1 MSEAVEALKPKPA
14 ATMAQV
20 PERSSSD
27 HLLRLIQQHH
37 VQLST
42 MADTKASMI
51 ITVSSI
57 VLTLALGRL
66 NDPEFRLALIVLSVF
81 TMLALLCAIFTVL
94 PKFRGVK
101 RLQGEIPP
109 GFNLMFFGHFSA
121 LDQQRWMDE
130 MAARMMPGRAYQ
142 TVLEDVYG
150 LGMYLAHHKYPWL
163 RMAYLF
169 FLTGFVLACV
179 AQLYTVV
186 AAWT

>member
-1 MSEAVEALKPKPA
+1 MSEAGGVAETRRDSA
-14 ATMAQV
+14 MARV

-57 VLTLALGRL
+57 VLTIALGRF
-66 NDPEFRLALIVLSVF
+66 NDPEYRLALIVLSIF
-81 TMLALLCAIFTVL
+81 TMLALLCAILTVL

-101 RLQGEIPP
+101 RLEGEIPP

-121 LDQQRWMDE
+121 LDQQRWLDE

-150 LGMYLAHHKYPWL
+150 LGMYLAQHKYPWL
-163 RMAYLF
+163 RLSYLF
-169 FLTGFVLACV
+169 FLAGFLLACV
-179 AQLYTVV
+179 AQVYTLLSH
-186 AAWT
+186 

>member
-1 MSEAVEALKPKPA
+1 MSK
-14 ATMAQV
+14 ATGPTEPQHTNAMAQV

-57 VLTLALGRL
+57 VLTIALGRF

-81 TMLALLCAIFTVL
+81 TLLALLCAILAVL
-94 PKFRGVK
+94 PKFRGVT

-121 LDQQRWMDE
+121 LEQQRWLDE
-130 MAARMMPGRAYQ
+130 MAVRMMPGRAYQ

-150 LGMYLAHHKYPWL
+150 LGLYLAQHKYPWL
-163 RMAYLF
+163 RLAYLF
-169 FLTGFVLACV
+169 FLTGFLLACL
-179 AQLYTVV
+179 AQLYTVLIP
-186 AAWT
+186 